1 MKIGII
7 VGSHR
12 LNSQSKRVAQWID
25 KRLAA
30 LSLTETTYTLE
41 LASAQLPLWDEGL
54 WTGDEQWK
62 SVWSPISK
70 ALASCDAFVFIAPEY
85 GGMVPPA
92 LKNIFLL
99 CSNQELAHKPALIV
113 GVSAGRSGS
122 YPISELRMSGYKNTR
137 ICYIP
142 DHMILRNVE
151 NLFQSDEASDSFE
164 QDTRARLDYFLKML
178 NAYGSALA
186 TIRAGGLIDTK
197 SFPNGL

>member
-1 MKIGII
+1 MKTGII

-12 LNSQSKRVAQWID
+12 VNSQSKRVAHWIEN
-25 KRLAA
+25 RLTA
-30 LSLTETTYTLE
+30 LALTDEIYTLE
-41 LASAQLPLWDEGL
+41 LATARLPLWDEGL

-62 SVWSPISK
+62 NTWGPYSK
-70 ALASCDAFVFIAPEY
+70 ELSSCDAFIVVAPEY

-113 GVSAGRSGS
+113 GVSAGRSGN

-142 DHMILRNVE
+142 DHMVLRNVE
-151 NLFQSDEASDSFE
+151 KLFQTEEPSDSFE
-164 QDTRARLDYFLKML
+164 QDTRARLDYFLKVN
-178 NAYGSALA
+178 NAYSTALSG
-186 TIRAGGLIDTK
+186 IRESGLIDTK

>member
-12 LNSQSKRVAQWID
+12 LNSQSKRVAQWIQ

-30 LSLTETTYTLE
+30 LSLAENPYTLE
-41 LASAQLPLWDEGL
+41 LATAQLPLWDEGL

-62 SVWSPISK
+62 NVWGPFSK
-70 ALASCDAFVFIAPEY
+70 ELSACDAFVVIAPEY

-92 LKNIFLL
+92 LKNVFLL

-113 GVSAGRSGS
+113 GVSAGRSGN

-142 DHMILRNVE
+142 DHMVLRNVE
-151 NLFQSDEASDSFE
+151 NLFQSEQASDTFE
-164 QDTRARLDYFLKML
+164 QDTRARLDYFLKIL
-178 NAYGSALA
+178 GAYSSAL
-186 TIRAGGLIDTK
+186 TSVRASGIVDTK

>member
-12 LNSQSKRVAQWID
+12 LNSQSKRVAQWIE
-25 KRLAA
+25 KRLSSLA
-30 LSLTETTYTLE
+30 LTQDTYTLE
-41 LASAQLPLWDEGL
+41 LATAQLPLWDEGL
-54 WTGDEQWK
+54 WTGAENWK
-62 SVWSPISK
+62 SVWQPHSNE
-70 ALASCDAFVFIAPEY
+70 LGSCDSFIVIAPEY

-113 GVSAGRSGS
+113 GVSSGRSGN

-137 ICYIP
+137 ICYMP
-142 DHMILRNVE
+142 DHMVLRGVE
-151 NLFQSDEASDSFE
+151 QLFQTE
-164 QDTRARLDYFLKML
+164 QTEDKIELEIRSRLDYFLKLL
-178 NAYGSALA
+178 NAYSQALA
-186 TIRAGGLIDTK
+186 GIRASGLIDTK